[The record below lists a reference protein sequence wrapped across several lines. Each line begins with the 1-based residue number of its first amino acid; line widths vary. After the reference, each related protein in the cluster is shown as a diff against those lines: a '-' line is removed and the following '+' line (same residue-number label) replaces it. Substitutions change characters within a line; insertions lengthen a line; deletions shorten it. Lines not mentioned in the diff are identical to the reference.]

1 MKKIFWVMVILLNWH
16 WDAAAYRLLTR
27 YRCLAT
33 AYAQS
38 GITRLGTLTH
48 RGIVAADPRVF
59 PLGTRI
65 RVTGAG
71 PYSGTYVVTDTG
83 GKVLGR
89 HIDIFIPEFTAA
101 RRFGRKTVLV
111 SVIEWGDPDA

>member
-1 MKKIFWVMVILLNWH
+1 MKKALWVTVFLLFWH
-16 WDAAAYRLLTR
+16 WDAAAYHLLTR

-33 AYAQS
+33 AYAQW
-38 GITRLGTLTH
+38 GITKLGTLTH

-71 PYSGTYVVTDTG
+71 PYSGTYVVTDTA

-89 HIDIFIPEFTAA
+89 HIDIYIPELRAA

-111 SVIEWGDPDA
+111 SVLKWGDPDA